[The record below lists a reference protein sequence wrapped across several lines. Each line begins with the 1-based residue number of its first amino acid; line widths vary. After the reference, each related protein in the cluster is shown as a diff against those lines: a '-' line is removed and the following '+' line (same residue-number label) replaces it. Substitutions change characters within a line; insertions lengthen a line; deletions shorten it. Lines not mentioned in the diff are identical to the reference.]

1 MNIEEDDHESRIL
14 PPAKLAKS
22 FLLVA
27 ACYTFSFLAMFGTFI
42 ALIMVFSPTIF
53 EQFTDTTTEPEV
65 IRHAFENDPD
75 SIFPRRLYWGWLVA
89 NAVISLGIGWSIA
102 RLAPFGKF
110 PHAVF
115 LAVLIFVSCLQQAI
129 SAPSSS
135 KWMFVLMMGV
145 IPIAVLFGASFALLP
160 DKAPDETTDGQ

>member
-1 MNIEEDDHESRIL
+1 MNIDDDHESRIL

-22 FLLVA
+22 FLLVV
-27 ACYTFSFLAMFGTFI
+27 ACYVFSVATMWGTFI
-42 ALIMVFSPTIF
+42 ALAMVFFPAVFNQLIES
-53 EQFTDTTTEPEV
+53 EPEV
-65 IRHAFENDPD
+65 VRHAFENDPD

-89 NAVISLGIGWSIA
+89 NAVISLCVGWSIA

-115 LAVLIFVSCLQQAI
+115 LAVLICVSCLQQAI

-145 IPIAVLFGASFALLP
+145 IPIAVLLGASLALTP
-160 DKAPDETTDGQ
+160 GKTADETTDG